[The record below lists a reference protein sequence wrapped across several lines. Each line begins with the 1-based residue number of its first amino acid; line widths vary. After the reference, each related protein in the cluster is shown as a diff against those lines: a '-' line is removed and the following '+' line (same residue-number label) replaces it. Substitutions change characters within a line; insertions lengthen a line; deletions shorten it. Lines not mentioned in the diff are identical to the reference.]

1 MATPKR
7 RAFALFALASLFVAL
22 AATSASAEVYNLQD
36 PRFRGLVAFSDG
48 PDPTGKSPVYFMRMD
63 SKTLH
68 WVTSGP
74 VAAAKFG
81 NDWADGILFCGRA
94 NADQNLCREL
104 RSYSVGIPIE
114 MNTSL
119 YGTFGVSRN

>member
-1 MATPKR
+1 MGTPKSR
-7 RAFALFALASLFVAL
+7 RIALFTLATLVLAL
-22 AATSASAEVYNLQD
+22 AATAASAEVFNLQD
-36 PRFRGLVAFSDG
+36 PRFRGLVAFSNG

-74 VAAAKFG
+74 VAVAKFG
-81 NDWADGILFCGRA
+81 DNWADGILFCGRP

-104 RSYSVGIPIE
+104 RSYSTGIPIE